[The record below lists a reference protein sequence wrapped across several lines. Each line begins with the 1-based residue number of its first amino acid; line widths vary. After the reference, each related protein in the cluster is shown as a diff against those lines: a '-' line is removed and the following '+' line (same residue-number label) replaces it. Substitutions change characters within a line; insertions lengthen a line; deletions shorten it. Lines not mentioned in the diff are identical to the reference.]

1 MLHAILNAIF
11 TPTVSPV
18 SPEMTVRDLLHAYPE
33 TYSLIKASG
42 LAGALSGEENKT
54 LAALCHDH
62 KMRPSDIVPALNTLI
77 RSRRAS

>member
-18 SPEMTVRDLLHAYPE
+18 SPEMTVHDLLHAYPE
-33 TYSLIKASG
+33 AYSLMKASG
-42 LAGALSGEENKT
+42 LTSTLSSEGNKT

-62 KMRPSDIVPALNTLI
+62 QLHPSDLVPALNTLI